1 MAEWN
6 PFKRVARL
14 REAKPL
20 RKPDDDPFERI
31 PPGQYST
38 TKFPVLTYGET
49 PHVSISE
56 WRLKI
61 WGLVEKPLTFS
72 WDELQKL
79 PRKEIVCDLHCVTRW
94 SQLDM
99 KWEGVPFRTIAELVT
114 PKAEARFVMQHCY
127 GGYTTNLPL
136 EELYEKDVLIAHKYD
151 GLPLVREHGGPVRM
165 LVPKLYLWK
174 SAKWLSGLEFMRED
188 KPGFWEKYGYH
199 NHGDP
204 WTEER
209 FG

>member
-1 MAEWN
+1 MTDWN
-6 PFKRVARL
+6 PLKRVARL
-14 REAKPL
+14 RAAKPL
-20 RKPDDDPFERI
+20 RKSDNDHLDRI
-31 PPGQYST
+31 PPGQYTT

-49 PHVSISE
+49 PHVSLKE
-56 WRLKI
+56 WRLKV
-61 WGLVEKPLTFS
+61 WGLVNKPLTLS
-72 WDELQKL
+72 WEDFQSL

-99 KWEGVPFRTIAELVT
+99 KWEGVPFRALAELVA
-114 PKAEARFVMQHCY
+114 PLAEARFVMQHCF

-136 EELYEKDVLIAHKYD
+136 NELFEDDVLIADKYD
-151 GLPLVREHGGPVRM
+151 GLPLAREHGGPVRM

-174 SAKWLSGLEFMRED
+174 SAKWLNGLEFMRDD
-188 KPGFWEKYGYH
+188 KPGFWERYGYH

>member
-1 MAEWN
+1 MANWN
-6 PFKRVARL
+6 PIKRVAQL

-20 RKPDDDPFERI
+20 RPAERDARNRI
-31 PPGQYST
+31 PPGQYLT
-38 TKFPVLTYGET
+38 TKFPVLTYGDA
-49 PHVSISE
+49 PHVALLE

-61 WGLVEKPLTFS
+61 WGLVEKPMTFT
-72 WDELQKL
+72 WEELRAL
-79 PRKEIVCDLHCVTRW
+79 PRKEITCDLHCVTRW

-99 KWEGVPFRTIAELVT
+99 KWEGVPFKEITQRVV
-114 PKAEARFVMQHCY
+114 PKPEARFVMQHCF

-136 EELYEKDVLIAHKYD
+136 AELYEDEVLLAYSYD
-151 GLPLVREHGGPVRM
+151 GAPLAREHGGPLRM

-174 SAKWLSGLEFMRED
+174 SAKWLNGLEFMAND
-188 KPGFWEKYGYH
+188 QPGFWEKYGYH

-209 FG
+209 FD

>member
-1 MAEWN
+1 MADWN
-6 PFKRVARL
+6 PVKRVAKL

-20 RKPDDDPFERI
+20 RKAEIDPLKRI
-31 PPGQYST
+31 PPGQYTT
-38 TKFPVLTYGET
+38 TKFPVLTYGDT
-49 PHVSISE
+49 PEITPKE
-56 WRLKI
+56 WYLKI
-61 WGLVEKPLTFS
+61 GGLVEKPLTLT
-72 WDELQKL
+72 WEELRAL
-79 PRKEIVCDLHCVTRW
+79 PSKEIVCDLHCVTRW

-99 KWEGVPFRTIAELVT
+99 KWEGVPFRELAKLVV
-114 PKAEARFVMQHCY
+114 PKPEARFVMQQCF

-136 EELYEKDVLIAHKYD
+136 EELYDEEVLVAYSYD
-151 GLPLVREHGGPVRM
+151 GKPLARDHGGPVRM

-174 SAKWLSGLEFMRED
+174 SAKWLNGLEFMPND
-188 KPGFWEKYGYH
+188 KPGFWERYGYH

>member
-1 MAEWN
+1 MANWN
-6 PFKRVARL
+6 PLARVARL
-14 REAKPL
+14 RDAKPL
-20 RKPDDDPFERI
+20 RKPDHDPLRRI
-31 PPGQYST
+31 PPGQYGT

-49 PHVSISE
+49 PHVSLQE
-56 WRLKI
+56 WQLKV
-61 WGLVEKPLTFS
+61 WGLVEKPITLS
-72 WDELQKL
+72 WAELRAL
-79 PRKEIVCDLHCVTRW
+79 PTMEITCDLHCVTRW

-99 KWEGVPFRTIAELVT
+99 KWEGVPFNEIAKLVL
-114 PKAEARFVMQHCY
+114 PKPEARFVMQHCW

-136 EELYEKDVLIAHKYD
+136 DELYEDDVLLAYGYD
-151 GLPLVREHGGPVRM
+151 GAPLAREHGGPLRM

-174 SAKWLSGLEFMRED
+174 SAKWLNGLEFMPND
-188 KPGFWEKYGYH
+188 KPGFLEKYGYH

>member
-1 MAEWN
+1 MTDWN
-6 PFKRVARL
+6 PIKRVARL

-20 RKPDDDPFERI
+20 RPAEIDAQNRI
-31 PPGQYST
+31 PPGQYRT

-49 PHVSISE
+49 PEVNTRE
-56 WRLKI
+56 WYLKV
-61 WGLVEKPLTFS
+61 WGLVEKPLRLN
-72 WDELQKL
+72 WEELRAL
-79 PRKEIVCDLHCVTRW
+79 PRKQLTCDLHCVTRW

-99 KWEGVPFRTIAELVT
+99 KWEGVPFREIVKLVS
-114 PKAEARFVMQHCY
+114 PKPETRFVMQHCF

-136 EELYEKDVLIAHKYD
+136 AELNDDDVLLAYGYD
-151 GLPLVREHGGPVRM
+151 GAPLARDHGGPLRM

-174 SAKWLSGLEFMRED
+174 SAKWLNGLEFLASD
-188 KPGFWEKYGYH
+188 QPGFWERYGYH

>member
-1 MAEWN
+1 MVDWS
-6 PFKRVARL
+6 PLKRVARL

-20 RKPDDDPFERI
+20 RKADDDPLNRI

-38 TKFPVLTYGET
+38 TKFPVLTYGDT
-49 PHVSISE
+49 PHVNTKD
-56 WRLKI
+56 WQLKV
-61 WGLVEKPLTFS
+61 WGLVEKTLTLT
-72 WDELQKL
+72 WDELRAL

-94 SQLDM
+94 SQFDM
-99 KWEGVPFRTIAELVT
+99 KWEGVPFRALAELVK
-114 PKAEARFVMQHCY
+114 PKPEARFVMQHCY

-136 EELYEKDVLIAHKYD
+136 AELYDEDVLIAYNYD
-151 GLPLVREHGGPVRM
+151 GAPLPRDHGGPVRM

-174 SAKWLSGLEFMRED
+174 SAKWLNGLEFMTND
-188 KPGFWEKYGYH
+188 NPGFWERYGYH